1 MLDRVSSP
9 EKDLNAMSQNSSPSP
24 EPATGSPAPADT
36 APEDQ
41 LAPDQARTE
50 TPAAKSAAAQ
60 RKEARSKRSRRK
72 NPQAQMALKEHL
84 REFRNRLIISAIA
97 TVIGMV
103 GGFFLYYPFM
113 DWITQPIR
121 ELNSQE
127 NREAV
132 LNFGGV
138 GGSFNVMVEVSI
150 ILGLILA
157 SPVWLYQLWAFI
169 TPALHKKEKRYA
181 YGFVIAAVPLFLGG
195 CFLGVVTLPAAV
207 FALTAFNPDETAN
220 LIEAVPFVRF
230 VLQLIFTIGLACV
243 LPVLLVGLN
252 MLGILPGRTLLKSWR
267 WVIILVLLLAAI
279 VAPGPDMMVMFYIA
293 APLMGLFF
301 LAVGICL
308 FNDRRRKKKL
318 AKQEASYDAGSV
330 KATSAEEL
338 RQVQGS

>member
-1 MLDRVSSP
+1 
-9 EKDLNAMSQNSSPSP
+9 MSQNASASAASSTS
-24 EPATGSPAPADT
+24 AAAGDI

-41 LAPDQARTE
+41 LAPDQGRTE
-50 TPAAKSAAAQ
+50 ASAPKEAAAKRKAARAT
-60 RKEARSKRSRRK
+60 RSRRK
-72 NPQAQMALKEHL
+72 NPQAQMALGEHL

-103 GGFFLYYPFM
+103 GGFLLYYPFM
-113 DWITQPIR
+113 EWLTDPIR
-121 ELNSQE
+121 QLNEQE
-127 NREAV
+127 SREAF

-150 ILGLILA
+150 ILGLIIA

-195 CFLGVVTLPAAV
+195 CFLGIITMPAAV
-207 FALTAFNPDETAN
+207 FALTSFNPEDTGN
-220 LIEAVPFVRF
+220 VIEAVPYVRF
-230 VLQLIFTIGLACV
+230 VLQLVLTIGLACV

-252 MLGILPGRTLLKSWR
+252 MLGILPGRTLLKAWR
-267 WVIILVLLLAAI
+267 WVVILVLLLAAI

-293 APLMGLFF
+293 APLMSLFF

-308 FNDRRRKKKL
+308 LNDRRRRKKQ
-318 AKQEASYDAGSV
+318 AKQEAANASATI
-330 KATSAEEL
+330 KATSEEDL
-338 RQVQGS
+338 KNVQGS

>member
-1 MLDRVSSP
+1 
-9 EKDLNAMSQNSSPSP
+9 
-24 EPATGSPAPADT
+24 
-36 APEDQ
+36 
-41 LAPDQARTE
+41 
-50 TPAAKSAAAQ
+50 
-60 RKEARSKRSRRK
+60 
-72 NPQAQMALKEHL
+72 MALAEHL

-103 GGFFLYYPFM
+103 GGFFLYFPFM
-113 DWITQPIR
+113 EWLTEPIKQ
-121 ELNSQE
+121 LNQQE
-127 NREAV
+127 SREAF

-150 ILGLILA
+150 ILGLIIA

-195 CFLGVVTLPAAV
+195 CFLGIVTMPAAV
-207 FALTAFNPDETAN
+207 FALTAFNPEDTGN
-220 LIEAVPFVRF
+220 VIEAVPYVRF
-230 VLQLIFTIGLACV
+230 VLQLILTIGLACV

-252 MLGILPGRTLLKSWR
+252 MLGMLSGRTLLKAWR

-301 LAVGICL
+301 LSVGVCL
-308 FNDRRRKKKL
+308 FNDRRRAKKR
-318 AKQEASYDAGSV
+318 AKQEGDYSADSI
-330 KATSAEEL
+330 KATPTADL
-338 RQVQGS
+338 K

>member
-1 MLDRVSSP
+1 
-9 EKDLNAMSQNSSPSP
+9 MSQNSSPSTD
-24 EPATGSPAPADT
+24 PASGAASSPA

-41 LAPDQARTE
+41 LAPDQSRSE
-50 TPAAKSAAAQ
+50 TPATKATAAQ
-60 RKEARSKRSRRK
+60 RKAARAKRSRRK
-72 NPQAQMALKEHL
+72 NPQAQMALTEHL

-113 DWITQPIR
+113 EWLTDPIR
-121 ELNSQE
+121 QLNEQE
-127 NREAV
+127 SREAF

-150 ILGLILA
+150 ILGLIIA
-157 SPVWLYQLWAFI
+157 SPIWLYQLWAFI

-195 CFLGVVTLPAAV
+195 CFLGIITMPAAV
-207 FALTAFNPDETAN
+207 FALTSFNPEDTGN
-220 LIEAVPFVRF
+220 VIEAVPYVRF
-230 VLQLIFTIGLACV
+230 VLQLVLTIGLACMV
-243 LPVLLVGLN
+243 PVLLVGLN
-252 MLGILPGRTLLKSWR
+252 MLGILPGRTLLKAWR

-293 APLMGLFF
+293 APLMSLFF

-308 FNDRRRKKKL
+308 LNDRRRKKKQ
-318 AKQEASYDAGSV
+318 AKQEAAYASRTV

-338 RQVQGS
+338 RKVQGS

>member
-1 MLDRVSSP
+1 MS
-9 EKDLNAMSQNSSPSP
+9 EKNTP
-24 EPATGSPAPADT
+24 PAKKK
-36 APEDQ
+36 
-41 LAPDQARTE
+41 RT
-50 TPAAKSAAAQ
+50 
-60 RKEARSKRSRRK
+60 SRRK
-72 NPQAQMALKEHL
+72 NPQAQMALAEHL

-103 GGFFLYYPFM
+103 GGFFLYFPFM
-113 DWITQPIR
+113 EWLTEPIKQ
-121 ELNSQE
+121 LNEQE

-138 GGSFNVMVEVSI
+138 GGSFSVMVEVSI

-195 CFLGVVTLPAAV
+195 CMLGIMTMPAAV
-207 FALTAFNPDETAN
+207 FALTAFNPEDTAN
-220 LIEAVPFVRF
+220 VIEAVPYVRF
-230 VLQLIFTIGLACV
+230 VLQLVLTIGLACV

-252 MLGILPGRTLLKSWR
+252 MLGILPGRTLLKAWR

-293 APLMGLFF
+293 APLMALFF

-308 FNDRRRKKKL
+308 LNDRRRKKKL
-318 AKQEASYDAGSV
+318 AKQEATYDSSAIQ
-330 KATSAEEL
+330 ATSEEDL
-338 RQVQGS
+338 NKVQGGQER